1 MCFMLYDSNHWNLFS
16 GLNSHFIENDLK
28 VPYISVVTVA
38 TRPSL
43 ASMILQMILAAVLT
57 FNLYE
62 TVWKR
67 Q

>member
-1 MCFMLYDSNHWNLFS
+1 MCFMLYDSNYWNLFS
-16 GLNSHFIENDLK
+16 GLDPRFIENDLK
-28 VPYISVVTVA
+28 VPFISVVAVA
-38 TRPSL
+38 TLPPL

>member
-1 MCFMLYDSNHWNLFS
+1 MCFMFYDSNDWNLLS
-16 GLNSHFIENDLK
+16 GLSSHLIENDLK
-28 VPYISVVTVA
+28 VPSIAVVAVA
-38 TRPSL
+38 TLPSL

-57 FNLYE
+57 FNLHE

>member
-1 MCFMLYDSNHWNLFS
+1 MLYVLWSKWLKP
-16 GLNSHFIENDLK
+16 GLDSHFIENDLK
-28 VPYISVVTVA
+28 VPSIPVVTVA
-38 TRPSL
+38 TLPPL

-62 TVWKR
+62 TAWKR